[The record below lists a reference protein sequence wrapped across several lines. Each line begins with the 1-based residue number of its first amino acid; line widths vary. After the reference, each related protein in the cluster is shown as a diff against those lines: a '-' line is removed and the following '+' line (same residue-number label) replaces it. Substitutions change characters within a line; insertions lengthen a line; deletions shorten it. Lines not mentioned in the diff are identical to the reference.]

1 MASLSDEE
9 KDTLL
14 FKVRQVLSETPYA
27 CSSLVQLTNGT
38 TNFVFR
44 GELAKPIFDE
54 ATENTTST
62 VIVKHSLEHAALN
75 KNLPIDASRALY
87 EASMLDALNNL
98 SSDISGVKAP
108 RLHLF
113 IQDTNVLVLEDF
125 PATVDLK
132 SLFVSPNANGILTPP
147 LAASIGYDIGSWL
160 RSFHDWSVSS
170 RSRLKYMGDNHP
182 MRNLKYAI
190 TYDAYL
196 KVLENH
202 FPDLLESYRLPLE
215 QVRNAATKE
224 FEKVSNDQD
233 EDHNWGL
240 IHGDFWTGNI
250 LVPYDLSSPD
260 MQLPNSVKLSII
272 DWEFAQ
278 FGHRAYDIG
287 QMIGDIYER
296 GHFNEAEGAIPAIE
310 GFIKGYGGL
319 DNYDFAF
326 RVAVHAGVHL
336 IGWYIRRA
344 PTAPLGF
351 PLERVTDAMRIG
363 RDWILKGWQKDREYF
378 KSTPLA
384 LLFKDEEAQ
393 TSHKVQ

>member
-1 MASLSDEE
+1 MAPHSDEE
-9 KDTLL
+9 KDALL
-14 FKVRQVLSETPYA
+14 SKVCQVLSGTPYA

-44 GELAKPIFDE
+44 GELAKPFFDVVTGKT
-54 ATENTTST
+54 AST

-75 KNLPIDASRALY
+75 KNLPIDVSRALY
-87 EASMLDALNNL
+87 EASMLDVLNDL
-98 SSDISGVKAP
+98 PSGISRIKAP

-113 IQDTNVLVLEDF
+113 IGDTNLQVLEDF
-125 PATVDLK
+125 PTTADLK

-147 LAASIGYDIGSWL
+147 LAASIGHDIGSWL
-160 RSFHDWSVSS
+160 RSFHDWSTSPNG
-170 RSRLKYMGDNHP
+170 RLKDIGDNEP
-182 MRNLKYAI
+182 MRKLKYAV

-202 FPDLLESYRLPLE
+202 FPDLLEGHRPLLE

-224 FEKVSNDQD
+224 FRKVSEDQD
-233 EDHNWGL
+233 EGNSWGL
-240 IHGDFWTGNI
+240 IHGDFWTGNV
-250 LVPYDLSSPD
+250 LLQCDMSSPD
-260 MQLPNSVKLSII
+260 TQHPGGIKLFIV

-296 GHFNEAEGAIPAIE
+296 WHFTEAEGAVPAIE
-310 GFIKGYGGL
+310 GFIKGYGRL
-319 DNYDFAF
+319 DNCDFAF
-326 RVAVHAGVHL
+326 RVAIHAGVHL
-336 IGWYIRRA
+336 ICWYIRRV

-351 PLERVTDAMRIG
+351 PLERVIDAMITG
-363 RDWILKGWQKDREYF
+363 RDWILKGWQKDGKYF

-384 LLFKDEEAQ
+384 LLFEDEEI
-393 TSHKVQ
+393 